1 MIPKQNWR
9 ERETK
14 MMKEFE
20 TYFDQFRD
28 ESSDYTTE
36 ELKEAVAKL
45 SAAGVLSLKEQAKM
59 DAVCEKLQ
67 ERTGK

>member
-20 TYFDQFRD
+20 AYFDQFRD

-45 SAAGVLSLKEQAKM
+45 SAADVLSPKKQAKM
-59 DAVCEKLQ
+59 DAVCEELQ